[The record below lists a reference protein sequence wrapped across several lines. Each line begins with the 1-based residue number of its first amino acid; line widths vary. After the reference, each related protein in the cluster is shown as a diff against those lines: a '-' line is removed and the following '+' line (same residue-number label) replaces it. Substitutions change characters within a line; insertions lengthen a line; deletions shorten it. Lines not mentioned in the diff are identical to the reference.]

1 MKHLKLF
8 YLLLLCIGI
17 HNTINAQTTLVT
29 TGSSWKY
36 LANGSNQGT
45 AWRATTINETGW
57 LQGNAQLGYGD
68 GDEAT
73 VVSYGSSSSSKYIT
87 TYFRKSFS
95 IVDASQFANYTLKV
109 KRDDGVAV
117 YVNGI
122 EVYRN
127 NLAANASSTT
137 LATLASD
144 DGASFQTTTLPLGTF
159 ITGSNTI
166 AVEIHQNAGNSS
178 DISFDLELIGNA
190 TAPVVTSQK
199 HIHWGSTQN
208 PLEGLTIT
216 WRNTGTADK
225 IKWGYTTAYEKGTF
239 NGVSRAGYADKYFN
253 YTFPIVTANTTIYY
267 ELYHSKHS
275 IWTGQKTY
283 QTAPPL
289 NATDF
294 TFLAIGDSRSN
305 LTVWQTIAD
314 LAITKNPAFVVFNG
328 DIVES
333 GGNSTQWDNWFDYG
347 KKLTDKSLIFHAQ
360 GNHDVA
366 SATYYQNIFELPKN
380 NVPATE
386 LYYSVDY
393 GDAIFIC
400 LNSETPSD
408 AAQYTWLKNTLAA
421 NVSKKWKIVSFHKPF
436 YTVGPHAGEMNSYW
450 NTWFKAFDD
459 YGVDLIL
466 TGHDHLYE
474 RFKPINRNVSTTN
487 AVATYGSGPTEGRCQ
502 VVCGGA
508 GAPLYDAGTSSLL
521 QTFKK
526 DYHFVKFDV
535 TGTSLCG
542 TVYDDTNVVIDNFC
556 INKATGKLA
565 TDTKKDIFY
574 PIKIYPNPVRDV
586 VKVNYN
592 SPNIGKAIITIYNLK
607 DQIVAQEST
616 TKLDTEFTYE
626 YNTSAL
632 KSGIYVFEIEM
643 DGQKDRSIMIRE

>member
-1 MKHLKLF
+1 MKDLKLI
-8 YLLLLCIGI
+8 YLLLFCIGI
-17 HNTINAQTTLVT
+17 SNTSNAQSTLVA

-57 LQGNAQLGYGD
+57 SQGNAQLGYGD

-87 TYFRKSFS
+87 TYFRKTFS
-95 IVDASQFANYTLKV
+95 IADASLFVNYTLKV

-117 YVNGI
+117 YVNGT

-127 NLAANASSTT
+127 NLVANASSTT
-137 LATLASD
+137 LASLASD
-144 DGASFQTTTLPLGTF
+144 DGASFQTTTLPSGTF
-159 ITGSNTI
+159 VTGSNTI
-166 AVEIHQNAGNSS
+166 AVEIHQNARNSS
-178 DISFDLELIGNA
+178 DISFDLELIGNI

-199 HIHWGSTQN
+199 HIHWGSTKN

-225 IKWGYTTAYEKGTF
+225 IKWGYTNTYEKGTF

-253 YTFPIVTANTTIYY
+253 YTFPTVTAGTTIYY
-267 ELYHSKHS
+267 ELYDSQNS
-275 IWTGQKTY
+275 VWTGQKTY
-283 QTAPPL
+283 QTSPPL
-289 NATDF
+289 TTTDF
-294 TFLAIGDSRSN
+294 SFLAIGDSRSN
-305 LTVWQTIAD
+305 LTVWQTIAN
-314 LAITKNPAFVVFNG
+314 LANTKTPDFILFNG
-328 DIVES
+328 DIVDTGS
-333 GGNSTQWDNWFDYG
+333 SSTQWDNWFDYG
-347 KKLTDKSLIFHAQ
+347 KNLIDKTLIFHAQ

-380 NVPATE
+380 NTPATE

-400 LNSETPSD
+400 LNSETPGD
-408 AAQYTWLKNTLAA
+408 TTQYTWLKNTLAA
-421 NVSKKWKIVSFHKPF
+421 NVSKKWKIISFHKPF

-556 INKATGKLA
+556 INKASSKMA
-565 TDTKKDIFY
+565 TDAKKDIFY
-574 PIKIYPNPVRDV
+574 PITIYPNPVKDV
-586 VKVNYN
+586 VKVKYN
-592 SPNIGKAIITIYNLK
+592 SPNTGKAIISIYDLK
-607 DQIVAQEST
+607 DQLMAQENAIKS
-616 TKLDTEFTYE
+616 DAEFTYE
-626 YNTSAL
+626 YNTSTL
-632 KSGIYVFEIEM
+632 KAGIYVFEIQI